1 MFFLW
6 WFQTISDCKPFA
18 QSVQSTSV
26 SGGLPTEMQLGLLSP
41 LYLRKL
47 FERMGATYIK
57 LGQVNH
63 LAKRTA

>member
-1 MFFLW
+1 MSLDCFFFFCGDSMQL
-6 WFQTISDCKPFA
+6 TR
-18 QSVQSTSV
+18 V

-57 LGQVNH
+57 LGQVISVASFDGVVNS
-63 LAKRTA
+63 

>member
-1 MFFLW
+1 MQL
-6 WFQTISDCKPFA
+6 TR
-18 QSVQSTSV
+18 V

-57 LGQVNH
+57 LGQVISVASFDGVVNS
-63 LAKRTA
+63 